1 MTSTLY
7 VEVNYQ
13 NKLQSGWN
21 LVAYLGT
28 DFPTFPGFNAPLPQN
43 TVAAAS
49 TTTSNPAS
57 LTGLTTGSAYWI
69 VVTDGVFG
77 YNWWYSAVPGTDGAT
92 SGTPFVMRLVL
103 PRDQVTATAPF
114 FLSSVQSIL
123 SDAIVP
129 AVPSAAP
136 PGGVI
141 LAGPVANNLTTTE
154 QVAVISS
161 GLLTVPYAYNGAY
174 LTGQNGTSVS
184 LVDGLIVA
192 GGTDGNH
199 IRALNVDS
207 NGTLQVGPVSG
218 GSPFEVMGIEANTGA
233 ISGNPVL
240 VGGSDGAHLYQL
252 LTDSSGQLKMLVE
265 NSVAVTNAAL
275 SAMTFSSGAL
285 EVDITAS
292 TSLAV
297 TNAGL
302 TALAAT
308 IQASG
313 SAIPTDV
320 VMAGAS
326 DGTDSRALL
335 VDASG
340 FLKVNVAAG
349 GAGGGAVWGPDA
361 AGAAPTEDPVSVAGW
376 DGTDI
381 RHLLTD
387 NTGQL
392 KVLVENTPAVT
403 ISSGTV
409 TTVSTVTAVTGITNA
424 VTVEGNVASGSAVS
438 GANDPVLV
446 AGSDGT
452 DVRTVATDSSGRPVI
467 VHPNNAL
474 LATTA
479 ESITSTVTTLS
490 ETASMNGMCVVVTI
504 SCVAAK
510 TMAYPVAVRIRD
522 TTNGI
527 TTNWQLS
534 PIQIAG
540 GAGCQLYFNLPV
552 TNGDTV
558 DIDIIAQGT
567 VGAVSTNV
575 AAVLSPLSIPTNLR
589 PDGRSLPLSTETAF
603 VGATSTAAT
612 LVPATAGWRALIG
625 TGEVS
630 VIATGGVGTLAG
642 LYITIFGTSNPVILL
657 TMDSAAGDS
666 VNQSWPTG
674 LLGDPDTAVVSG
686 SAATGTQYVLAT
698 YDLVPQ

>member
-313 SAIPTDV
+313 SAIPADV

-438 GANDPVLV
+438 GSNDPVLV

-452 DVRTVATDSSGRPVI
+452 DVRTLATDTSGRLQI
-467 VHPNNAL
+467 QQPNNVL

-479 ESITSTVTTLS
+479 VSVTSTVTSES
-490 ETASMNGMCVVVTI
+490 ETATVNGQCVVVTI
-504 SCVAAK
+504 SCVTAK
-510 TMAYPVAVRIRD
+510 TMAYPVAVRVRD
-522 TTNGI
+522 TSNGI
-527 TTNWQLS
+527 ITGWQLS
-534 PIQIAG
+534 PIQLAG
-540 GAGCQLYFNLPV
+540 GSGTVLYFNLPV

-558 DIDIIAQGT
+558 VIDLIAQGT
-567 VGAVSTNV
+567 VGSASTNV
-575 AAVLSPLSIPTNLR
+575 AAVLSPLAIPTHLR
-589 PDGRSLPLSTETAF
+589 PDGRSMPLATQGAYTNSTSNTTL
-603 VGATSTAAT
+603 VGAVS
-612 LVPATAGWRALIG
+612 GWRAL
-625 TGEVS
+625 V
-630 VIATGGVGTLAG
+630 ATMTLSEAAG
-642 LYITIFGTSNPVILL
+642 LLL
-657 TMDSAAGDS
+657 IEVTMAGSVVGVFETAGDTAAFATLPAAG
-666 VNQSWPTG
+666 
-674 LLGDPDTAVVSG
+674 LLCDTDTAVSYLVSAPTNPLG
-686 SAATGTQYVLAT
+686 GVT